1 VPLNQWFWRVAI
13 ASTSPLA
20 AATQITRVRSFDIVA
35 NITVDCSLLCCC
47 NVCPV
52 EDVGVDPSGIIEV
65 RSGEQKMRQHVV
77 LEVLRVHLVSDLR
90 ERLPSLH
97 ESRKVLHLPPE
108 VQSLVV
114 DG

>member
-1 VPLNQWFWRVAI
+1 
-13 ASTSPLA
+13 
-20 AATQITRVRSFDIVA
+20 
-35 NITVDCSLLCCC
+35 
-47 NVCPV
+47 
-52 EDVGVDPSGIIEV
+52 
-65 RSGEQKMRQHVV
+65 MRQHVV